1 MLLDDLQNLDESS
14 LRKLCDDKCPES
26 TTLDFKQSLPGS
38 ADKDKQELLKDVCAF
53 ANTEGGDLVY
63 GISESEEGCAE
74 DLIPIVGELPDAASR
89 RITQVLDAGLDPR
102 VQGVRIRHVDVEG
115 GYVLVLRVPASFDG
129 PHCVRVNTNRR
140 FVMRNGTTTSD
151 LSFDQLR
158 ASFDRTAT
166 LAERARQFI
175 RERLQAIKKREGSAP
190 VREGPV
196 WAIHLVPISGL
207 AGRHSVDLQP
217 VHAKGFTAF
226 IDNAWGQGAGRSF
239 NLDGLLV
246 HSGDRE
252 AGYFAYTQLFRTGAM
267 EAVSVGG
274 DERAIPGS
282 GNRKFVWSNDM
293 TKFFRGKVAEFI
305 FALKGWGFAGP
316 AVLSVAVL
324 NVEGFELHFG
334 TASRFPAHAV
344 ADRPHLIVPEVWLPS
359 LDTIKLDAD
368 LDGIVRPMMDVLWQA
383 FNVQQCRD
391 FHPKTGVYNPT
402 S

>member
-1 MLLDDLQNLDESS
+1 MLLDDLQHLDESS
-14 LRKLCDDKCPES
+14 LRKLCTDKCPES
-26 TTLDFKQSLPGS
+26 TTLDFKQALPGS
-38 ADKDKQELLKDVCAF
+38 ADKDKHELLKDVCAF

-63 GISESEEGCAE
+63 GISESEGTAG
-74 DLIPIVGELPDAASR
+74 DFAPIVGELPDAASR
-89 RITQVLDAGLDPR
+89 RILQVLDAGLDPR
-102 VQGVRIRHVDVEG
+102 VQGVQIRHVDVEG

-129 PHCVRVNTNRR
+129 PHCVRVNINRR

-158 ASFDRTAT
+158 AGFDRTAT

-175 RERLQAIKKREGSAP
+175 RDRLQAVVKREGSAP
-190 VREGPV
+190 VQEGPV

-217 VHAKGFTAF
+217 VHANGFAAF
-226 IDNAWGQGAGRSF
+226 IDNDWGQGAGRSF

-252 AGYFAYTQLFRTGAM
+252 VGYHAYTQLFRTGAM

-274 DERAIPGS
+274 GEREISGG

-305 FALKGWGFAGP
+305 SASKGWGFTGP
-316 AVLSVAVL
+316 AVLSFAVL
-324 NVEGFELHFG
+324 NVEGFELHFEN
-334 TASRFPAHAV
+334 SPRFPAHAV
-344 ADRPHLIVPEVWLPS
+344 ADRAHLIGPEVWLPS
-359 LDTIKLDAD
+359 LDTIKLDIE

-383 FNVQQCRD
+383 FNVTRCGD
-391 FHPKTGVYNPT
+391 FDRRTGVYNPT